1 MKAKEKERDRAEK
14 RESKRG
20 RNAPPGG
27 IVSIPLFRF
36 GRGTDHCRTPLS
48 LVPCLTLPTVLH
60 PLSFKKKINVFK
72 RRRIRLREQ
81 RLKMRIE
88 MCWVREFL
96 CSMFTYQ
103 VDRNVT

>member
-60 PLSFKKKINVFK
+60 PLSFKKKNQCFQEEK
-72 RRRIRLREQ
+72 DKAQGTE
-81 RLKMRIE
+81 IE
-88 MCWVREFL
+88 NEN
-96 CSMFTYQ
+96 
-103 VDRNVT
+103 RNVLGERIFMFNVHLPG